1 MEKRSQR
8 KNASHEFRV
17 TIFGS
22 ARIQTKDPVYKDI
35 YKLAKSIGKM
45 GVDVISGGGR
55 NNERSKRRS

>member
-1 MEKRSQR
+1 M
-8 KNASHEFRV
+8 SHEFRV

-22 ARIQTKDPVYKDI
+22 ARIQAKDPVYKDI

-55 NNERSKRRS
+55 E